1 MLIAVDQALVS
12 SFIAGSF
19 GLPIAHENLE
29 YTPTTGTAYAEIT
42 VFDSSKVPELIN
54 NWDRQVGIFQVVLR
68 YPTNGGAI
76 AAKTKAAE
84 ILDHFKLY
92 SIHEYSDQKVRIT
105 EHKRGPG
112 YPEAGWYKI
121 VLRMSF
127 LAFTPR

>member
-1 MLIAVDQALVS
+1 MKIAVDQALVS
-12 SFIAGSF
+12 SFISGSF

-42 VFDSSKVPELIN
+42 VFDSDKMPETVN
-54 NWDRQVGIFQVVLR
+54 TADRQIGMFQVVLR
-68 YPTNGGAI
+68 YPTNSGAI
-76 AAKTKAAE
+76 VAKTKAAE

-112 YPEAGWYKI
+112 YPEDGWYKI